1 MRKNQHISHFR
12 LSAIPFLLSCLILIG
27 CSDTGQDTD
36 EAAAR
41 ELAQSTD
48 SVTLQTMIDGGQTE
62 AARTILENRDK
73 YRFATMADYLLLTDI
88 YLDRGDVAKAEA
100 ALDEAIAM
108 GATPR
113 FVAIQTA
120 KIAMMRSRF
129 DAAESALVL
138 VPLTGEEGFEALVLR
153 AQVAIAQND
162 FERAQK
168 YYDLAADVL
177 PNDHRIDAAQSFF
190 QLVQG
195 NTDNAIRY
203 AHAAL
208 EKNQQDNDPLP
219 YYVLGSIDRLK
230 GNVGAAVV
238 HLEQA
243 LAAQPNHI
251 LSKLELTGTSI
262 DLGNVDKAQ
271 GILDDVL
278 AKDPDNEIARF
289 YIAYMLANEGELQQ
303 ASDIL
308 VRLRAALDRYY
319 PAKRL
324 YGHIMFRLGSFET
337 ATEFLE
343 QYIEAVPEDVETR
356 LLLTESYRRT
366 GKPEKAMGLL
376 EASVSGP
383 QAEIVANTQT
393 GSLNLQEGN
402 FAAARDQYLAALEKA
417 NALTVTDDVLVAS
430 LNAATASAEY
440 ALGNGNEAVRLL
452 SEAIRLDPVQI
463 SYFSTLAN
471 IQMASG
477 NLKGALATLA
487 EMQKHHESSPVLA
500 NLEGAIEFRLGNYG
514 RAIAALDRALAENED
529 YGSALKN
536 RAAAYIEQGELEL
549 AKADLLKAL
558 PGAEQDGQFLG
569 MLGRVYLAEDDFDS
583 AIRYYAA
590 ARDLVPNSAVFAANH
605 ALALAGVQRF
615 DAAVLAAQTAVDLL
629 PPEER
634 VMRARLTGLLT
645 EYKAVAKRR

>member
-1 MRKNQHISHFR
+1 MKKEQDISHFR
-12 LSAIPFLLSCLILIG
+12 LAAIPILLSYLLLASCG
-27 CSDTGQDTD
+27 DAGQNSD
-36 EAAAR
+36 EEAAR
-41 ELAQSTD
+41 ELAHSTD
-48 SVTLQTMIDGGQTE
+48 SATLSAMVDDGQIQ
-62 AARTILENRDK
+62 AAQSILENRDK
-73 YRFATMADYLLLTDI
+73 YRLATMADYLLLTDI
-88 YLDRGDVAKAEA
+88 YLDSGDVAKAEA
-100 ALDEAIAM
+100 ALDQAIVK

-120 KIAMMRSRF
+120 KIAMMRTRF
-129 DAAESALVL
+129 DAAASALVL
-138 VPLTGEEGFEALVLR
+138 VPLKGEEGFEALVLR

-195 NTDNAIRY
+195 NLDEAMRFANV
-203 AHAAL
+203 AL
-208 EKNQQDNDPLP
+208 AKNQTDSDPLP
-219 YYVLGSIDRLK
+219 YYVLGSIDRLR
-230 GNVGAAVV
+230 GDVGSAVD
-238 HLEQA
+238 HLEEA
-243 LAAQPNHI
+243 LAAQPDHI
-251 LSKLELTGTSI
+251 LSKLELTGASI
-262 DLGNVDKAQ
+262 DLGDIDRAQ
-271 GILDDVL
+271 EILDGVL

-289 YIAYMLANEGELQQ
+289 YIAYMLAKEGELEQ
-303 ASDIL
+303 ARDTL

-324 YGHIMFRLGSFET
+324 YGHVMFQLGSFEA
-337 ATEFLE
+337 ATDFLE
-343 QYIEAVPEDVETR
+343 QYLQAVPEDVETR
-356 LLLTESYRRT
+356 LFLSEAYRRT
-366 GKPEKAMGLL
+366 EKPEKALGLL
-376 EASVSGP
+376 NGSVSGS
-383 QAEIVANTQT
+383 QAEIVASSQT

-402 FAAARDQYLAALEKA
+402 FAAARDQYLAALQKA

-440 ALGNGNEAVRLL
+440 ALGNGEEAVRLL
-452 SEAIRLDPVQI
+452 SEAVRLDPDQA

-487 EMQKHHESSPVLA
+487 DMQKHHENSPVAA

-536 RAAAYIEQGELEL
+536 RAAAYIERGDLEL

-569 MLGRVYLAEDDFDS
+569 MLGRVYLAEDDFDA

-590 ARDLVPNSAVFAANH
+590 ARDLVPGSAVFAANH

-615 DAAVLAAQTAVDLL
+615 DAAVLAVQTAVELL
-629 PPEER
+629 PQEER
-634 VMRARLTGLLT
+634 VMRARLDGLLI
-645 EYKAVAKRR
+645 EYRAAAQKR